1 MTMKLI
7 TKSTQRIKAA
17 NKRYQDK
24 HTNPILKRLAN
35 EVTAERVKDLEQLK
49 RINTKTLN

>member
-1 MTMKLI
+1 MKII
-7 TKSTQRIKAA
+7 TKSIQRIKDA
-17 NKRYQDK
+17 NKRYQEK

-35 EVTAERVKDLEQLK
+35 EVTAERVEDLERLR